1 MKDIQY
7 KNNPPKYSEEKDL
20 HYQEIEKTTFL
31 VESELKDFKE
41 LIYLNSSI
49 NKKYT
54 ALLYSD
60 KEREYLY
67 LFILRHIIDPIKEN
81 VSYKIKAKLIL
92 NKNDIDKTTS
102 DEKQIFVE
110 EQTNKNVKNEYK
122 IMLINRDLILL
133 EVTGK
138 KLIVINFDK
147 KEYGVLFSN
156 TNDKKV
162 ITVVDTYDELIILKN
177 KEKSDSINKKIYQI
191 RTYIFCI
198 ATGVLYF
205 FIINEKIFSDLQFL
219 LIPFPFEEDIKDCID
234 FKILKIYNKSVEQ
247 RNSIKN
253 KYYFMMIVLLNGKLV
268 RYITDLNN
276 KSLKEILLKFKE
288 NMNNNFIRKTIDK
301 FDKGNN
307 NNFNNYKLKI
317 YRSEKCASFIILQID
332 FHVFTFKFY
341 ERDSPDDM
349 IKRLGDFNDNNFTN
363 IIEISNTNI
372 NDSSDINLNSNIK
385 SSTRNIVDLGSE
397 TNVHT
402 VNDKNPASNSL
413 NESPSQSK
421 KKLPEPRRHLSISN
435 VNISSLMKSTY
446 RLNSQISNNESMIS
460 NGNTL
465 NSIDQQTDSFL
476 TSTETKDATR
486 DTSVNT
492 LINNLNNINNNNIS
506 NIINRNSLRIK
517 HSSSDKDLNIPE
529 LKTKD
534 KEVVYYSLYKLN
546 KLGQEKEKNNDNDN
560 IKDIKDNNDIEKEKE
575 KEENNET
582 YKSVDEILKNIKY
595 SFSFHC
601 FITFMKTKNSV
612 MVCYI
617 PDKSKDGN
625 DIEKVIKSNRKLS
638 IKGDENCQILDI
650 LHYDQLKYSFLLTNN
665 FIYKFR
671 VNIDLLHLLNI
682 TKNISTKEEP
692 KKESIY
698 YKLNNIFKNSRTNKI
713 SITERCKLCRKP
725 DSKIICPKCKRAK
738 YCSLEHQEDD
748 KRNIHFFQCEMYLC
762 LSKLNTDRRKN
773 DNLVDINNIIISFK
787 NILNQI
793 FSLIE
798 NKKDYINYSMYLKI
812 MLNIL
817 EYIKVE
823 SFMNEVLSPMRSA
836 FKNDYHQICDTIF
849 IIELWFFYLN
859 LNILYIDFII
869 KSQMYSLASKLVNK
883 IKIVDLIEN
892 RESKLT
898 TMFMYFSL
906 PHELMKYNMY
916 NDKDKIEQY
925 SKKFF
930 FDLLEIYYNGKK
942 TGNKIH
948 EQFFRNYLY
957 SFCSLLKINLLLKE
971 KSKIDKDIAPINI
984 DKTVYHIPILFEE
997 KFANVDPNSISNENQ
1012 LKLPLI
1018 ILYYYISFILVKIDK
1033 VPTAINL
1040 LRYILE
1046 EIKKINNK
1054 NDINNKI
1061 NNDISNKYNVSYFAL
1076 EAKIYLNIG
1085 ILKTYNGDFNL
1096 GIHYLENCYR
1106 LCFEKKLSTI
1116 LTMKVLN
1123 LLSLA
1128 YINFD
1133 KIDTAFILLKTG
1145 INLTKKFL
1153 TVKKNFNSTILIK
1166 KLSLFKLKLYLLFLY
1181 QYISYKY
1188 QKMNKI
1194 LTTKTKGKN
1203 NIIKDPDDIPTSIF
1217 PTSFNKMSPAL
1228 IGYICEEDKS
1238 IRLAEGMKEK
1248 INKEDETFKF
1258 ELDSNLDKFV
1268 LFCNNWKFEM
1278 IIKALEFLYKLSD
1291 KEYEILNNDN
1301 GSIQKE
1307 EIKDD
1312 NYNFQKEKSSIINRD
1327 SSLSY
1332 SRSIINKEKINLNFK
1347 EDNENFFDEIEVKI
1361 GLYDKL
1367 SDLQQKELKSIQ
1379 NNIFRRSILLRDP
1392 KGKIDKFNLNYH
1404 PKYTFDFYELFT
1416 KMSETIFLNQL
1427 EKFGIGE
1434 QYEAKIFEHKND
1446 GLIHALRRYLNLE
1459 KIQNILYM
1467 EKVKLIEKYK
1477 QNIIFIQKNE
1487 RRETVTKN
1495 QSQAN
1500 EYLNKL
1506 KEKLGKD
1513 KFLKN
1518 INMEGLYEKLLKELT
1533 YRELDYIL
1541 ENPNKI
1547 LNYIYINSK
1556 PLTEEPNSKTNRQIN
1571 KEDEKNK
1578 QKEEEKI
1585 NTEIKVTSTINKK
1598 EKKEKK
1604 EEEKTILSPRAI
1616 YNNLLDLVSEKKKER
1631 SKTKKQTINFKNMNF
1646 TNILNIS
1653 KTEEKPPSGERK
1665 KEIKNSKVK
1674 KTPVSRSITLN
1685 KSRVNSYRVK
1695 KYIGSFHNSKTISSY
1710 DRQYKSKSSF
1720 GGASRK
1726 KVSEFRPIKD
1736 FKSTQINGDINLIED
1751 NDINDLNNPI
1761 INNVITSKII
1771 PKPKENEIKENKD
1784 IKENKHE
1791 SEENTI
1797 QSITKKSNLKKKYS
1811 KKDTYIY
1818 EENISQYSQQKK
1830 SDKKLIEP
1838 KKNNNNQIKDI
1849 NKRDSK
1855 INPFGIKPIKENK
1868 KEEYKIN
1875 NKINNKEYMKKNFEQ
1890 TIDKYK
1896 NKNKSVN
1903 KTNNN
1908 INIEKEK
1915 KFDVDKVKPRERKGT
1930 VIERKKL
1937 TYKELREKVFHK
1949 NNKTSVSTFY

>member
-1 MKDIQY
+1 MNDIKY
-7 KNNPPKYSEEKDL
+7 KNSSPKYDEEKDL
-20 HYQEIEKTTFL
+20 RYQEIEKTTFL

-60 KEREYLY
+60 KGREYLY
-67 LFILRHIIDPIKEN
+67 LFILRHIIDPVKEN

-92 NKNDIDKTTS
+92 NKNDIDKTNS

-110 EQTNKNVKNEYK
+110 EQANKNAKNEYK
-122 IMLINRDLILL
+122 IYLINRDLILL

-156 TNDKKV
+156 MNDKKV
-162 ITVVDTYDELIILKN
+162 ITIVDTYDELIILKN
-177 KEKSDSINKKIYQI
+177 KEKSESNNKRIYQI

-198 ATGVLYF
+198 ASGVLYF

-219 LIPFPFEEDIKDCID
+219 LIPFPFEEEIKDCID
-234 FKILKIYNKSVEQ
+234 FKFLKIYNKSVEQ

-268 RYITDLNN
+268 RYITDFNN
-276 KSLKEILLKFKE
+276 KSLKEILLRFKE
-288 NMNNNFIRKTIDK
+288 NMDNNFIRKTIDF
-301 FDKGNN
+301 FDKGNS

-317 YRSEKCASFIILQID
+317 YRSEKCASYIILQID

-341 ERDSPDDM
+341 ESYSPDDM
-349 IKRLGDFNDNNFTN
+349 IKKLGDTNDNNFTN

-372 NDSSDINLNSNIK
+372 NDSSDININLNFK
-385 SSTRNIVDLGSE
+385 STRNIVDIGSE
-397 TNVHT
+397 TNIHT
-402 VNDKNPASNSL
+402 INDKNIASNSL
-413 NESPSQSK
+413 NESLSQSK
-421 KKLPEPRRHLSISN
+421 KKMPEPRRHMSISN
-435 VNISSLMKSTY
+435 VNISSLMKSSF
-446 RLNSQISNNESMIS
+446 RLNSQNNNNESLIS
-460 NGNTL
+460 NGYSL
-465 NSIDQQTDSFL
+465 YSIDQQTDSFMTL
-476 TSTETKDATR
+476 TETKDATR
-486 DTSVNT
+486 DVS
-492 LINNLNNINNNNIS
+492 LISNNFNFNNINQ
-506 NIINRNSLRIK
+506 RNTLRIK
-517 HSSSDKDLNIPE
+517 NSSSDKNLNIPE
-529 LKTKD
+529 LITKD

-546 KLGQEKEKNNDNDN
+546 KLDKEKEKEKNNENDN
-560 IKDIKDNNDIEKEKE
+560 MKNIKEIKENNDIEKE

-601 FITFMKTKNSV
+601 FITFIKTKKRV

-617 PDKSKDGN
+617 PDKSKNSN
-625 DIEKVIKSNRKLS
+625 DIEKVFESNRKLS
-638 IKGDENCQILDI
+638 INGDENCQILDV

-682 TKNISTKEEP
+682 SKNINTKKEP
-692 KKESIY
+692 KKDSIY
-698 YKLNNIFKNSRTNKI
+698 SKLNNIFKNSRTNKI
-713 SITERCKLCRKP
+713 SISEKCKLCRKP
-725 DSKIICPKCKRAK
+725 GSKIICPKCSRAV
-738 YCSLEHQEDD
+738 YCCKEHQEDD
-748 KRNIHFFQCEMYLC
+748 KRNIHFFQCEMYIC
-762 LSKLNTDRRKN
+762 ISKLNSDRKKN

-787 NILNQI
+787 NILNEI

-823 SFMNEVLSPMRSA
+823 SFMNDVLTPLRQA
-836 FKNDYHQICDTIF
+836 IKKNFHQICDTIF

-898 TMFMYFSL
+898 TMFLYFSL
-906 PHELMKYNMY
+906 SHELMIYNM
-916 NDKDKIEQY
+916 NDDKDKIEQY

-930 FDLLEIYYNGKK
+930 FDLLEIYHSGKK

-971 KSKIDKDIAPINI
+971 KSEIYKDIVPINI
-984 DKTVYHIPILFEE
+984 DKTVYYIPIVFEE
-997 KFANVDPNSISNENQ
+997 KFTNDPNSISNENQ

-1018 ILYYYISFILVKIDK
+1018 VLYYYISFILVKIDK

-1061 NNDISNKYNVSYFAL
+1061 NNDINNNYNVSYFAL

-1085 ILKTYNGDFNL
+1085 ILITYNGDFNL

-1106 LCFEKKLSTI
+1106 LCFEKKLSTT

-1153 TVKKNFNSTILIK
+1153 TVKNNFNSTILIK

-1238 IRLAEGMKEK
+1238 IRLAENMKER

-1278 IIKALEFLYKLSD
+1278 IIKALEFLYKLSE

-1301 GSIQKE
+1301 GAIQKE
-1307 EIKDD
+1307 EVKED
-1312 NYNFQKEKSSIINRD
+1312 NYNFQKEKSSIFSRD

-1347 EDNENFFDEIEVKI
+1347 EDNQNFFDEIEVKI
-1361 GLYDKL
+1361 GLYEQL
-1367 SDLQQKELKSIQ
+1367 TDLQQKELKSIQ

-1434 QYEAKIFEHKND
+1434 QYEAKIFEHKNN

-1495 QSQAN
+1495 QAQAN

-1506 KEKLGKD
+1506 KEKLGKN

-1518 INMEGLYEKLLKELT
+1518 MNMEGLYEKLLKELT

-1556 PLTEEPNSKTNRQIN
+1556 PIIEEPNSKTNRQIN
-1571 KEDEKNK
+1571 KENENDEH
-1578 QKEEEKI
+1578 QEEEKI
-1585 NTEIKVTSTINKK
+1585 NTDIKATSTINKK

-1604 EEEKTILSPRAI
+1604 EIKEEDKTLLSPRAI
-1616 YNNLLDLVSEKKKER
+1616 YHNLFDLISAKRKER
-1631 SKTKKQTINFKNMNF
+1631 SKTRKQTVNFRHMNF
-1646 TNILNIS
+1646 TNILNTS
-1653 KTEEKPPSGERK
+1653 KIEEKAQSGERK

-1674 KTPVSRSITLN
+1674 KTPVGRSITLN

-1695 KYIGSFHNSKTISSY
+1695 NYIGSFHNSKSISSY
-1710 DRQYKSKSSF
+1710 DRPYKSKSSF
-1720 GGASRK
+1720 KKRSNI
-1726 KVSEFRPIKD
+1726 KVSEFRPIKNL
-1736 FKSTQINGDINLIED
+1736 KSTQFNADINLMDE

-1771 PKPKENEIKENKD
+1771 PKQKENEIKESKD
-1784 IKENKHE
+1784 LKENKHE
-1791 SEENTI
+1791 SEENLLSSKI
-1797 QSITKKSNLKKKYS
+1797 KKSNLRKKNYQRESS
-1811 KKDTYIY
+1811 KKETYVF

-1830 SDKKLIEP
+1830 SDNKSINTKES
-1838 KKNNNNQIKDI
+1838 NNNIIKNI
-1849 NKRDSK
+1849 NKRTSK
-1855 INPFGIKPIKENK
+1855 INPFEIKTIKENK
-1868 KEEYKIN
+1868 KEDFKIN
-1875 NKINNKEYMKKNFEQ
+1875 NKTNNKEYMKKTFEQ

-1896 NKNKSVN
+1896 NNKSLN
-1903 KTNNN
+1903 KSSND
-1908 INIEKEK
+1908 IKIEKEK
-1915 KFDVDKVKPRERKGT
+1915 KIEVDEVKPRPRKGT

-1949 NNKTSVSTFY
+1949 SNKTSVSTFY